1 VCVCVCVCVCVRVC
15 VCVCVFVCVRERERE
30 RDRERERERERKFAG
45 TGKPSW
51 IKPLQL
57 FTLCRG
63 HFGHFSS
70 DREHIVSLENT
81 FYLVFLGLFFV
92 FASHAAIL
100 VIARRYASSSSVLK
114 G

>member
-1 VCVCVCVCVCVRVC
+1 VCVCVCACVCVCVC
-15 VCVCVFVCVRERERE
+15 VCVRERERE

-81 FYLVFLGLFFV
+81 FYLVFLGLFLFLPRTRP
-92 FASHAAIL
+92 FWSL
-100 VIARRYASSSSVLK
+100 RDGTRRPPQC
-114 G
+114 